1 MGPQPGGMQM
11 KRRALPAGVLAALT
25 VVGGLAFAPAA
36 YATHVTCGMTITTNT
51 TLDSAVGPCA
61 NNGIIIGANG
71 ITLNLNGFRVF
82 GTPNPGDKAGV
93 LLQGRTGV
101 TVTGQGSVTDFDGGV
116 VIEGGG
122 GNTVRQVLVQST

>member
-1 MGPQPGGMQM
+1 M

-61 NNGIIIGANG
+61 NNGIAERKKQ
-71 ITLNLNGFRVF
+71 LNAQIEQDSDVGLPP
-82 GTPNPGDKAGV
+82 TAATYKPTASGD
-93 LLQGRTGV
+93 
-101 TVTGQGSVTDFDGGV
+101 
-116 VIEGGG
+116 
-122 GNTVRQVLVQST
+122 